1 MARKRREPETDTE
14 LLEYVS
20 AADGANDGAVE
31 AEPLGR
37 KARKEAAKA
46 DKAER
51 KAEKQAVKAEE
62 DSLPKTKGRFGV
74 RSMGIAY
81 EAIQSLRGRS
91 MRTWMTAIG
100 IALGIAA
107 TVSTVGLS
115 STSADAIAEQFDAT
129 EATQV
134 TVSFSDNMRD
144 AGYAPT
150 LESSERVRGIDG
162 VLDAGI
168 YCAAGAEVPASRTE
182 TQDYVREMPVFG
194 MEPGAMDAFGFEF
207 TQGASFDAG
216 HVARDDRVAIMDES
230 AARDLGYSSLE
241 GGPMVYLNGEEYALV
256 GIYQAPEGEA
266 KLTGA
271 VIVPPTP
278 CLAADAEYDAAQ
290 VFIRTDLG
298 AADKVADTAPTAVF
312 PEGAENLS
320 VSKPSDLRSFRKGV
334 ENNMRGLLL
343 GLAAVSLVIGAVS
356 VSNTAL
362 VSVMERRSEI
372 GLRRAVGAARRAV
385 AMQFVWESTVIGLIG
400 GLFGTVLGV
409 NVTAFVSLYRD
420 WQIVFDPTLLAAGP
434 VIGAVVGV
442 VAGVYP
448 AWRASR
454 IPPAVTLRA

>member
-1 MARKRREPETDTE
+1 MARKRRPETDTE
-14 LLEYVS
+14 MLDYV
-20 AADGANDGAVE
+20 AAPGEPVE
-31 AEPLGR
+31 AEPVGR
-37 KARKEAAKA
+37 RARRAAEKAA
-46 DKAER
+46 KAER
-51 KAEKQAVKAEE
+51 KAAQAPLASSKRQ
-62 DSLPKTKGRFGV
+62 GRFGI

-81 EAIQSLRGRS
+81 EAFQSLRGRS

-107 TVSTVGLS
+107 TVATVGLS
-115 STSADAIAEQFDAT
+115 STSAAAIAERFDAT

-134 TVSFSDNMRD
+134 TVSFSNNMRD
-144 AGYAPT
+144 AGFAPT
-150 LESSERVRGIDG
+150 LESSERVRGING
-162 VLDAGI
+162 VVDAGVF
-168 YCAAGAEVPASRTE
+168 CASGEERAASRTE
-182 TQDYVREMPVFG
+182 SQDYVRDVPVFG

-207 TQGASFDAG
+207 TQGAAFDAG
-216 HVARDDRVAIMDES
+216 HVARDDRVAVVDES
-230 AARDLGYSSLE
+230 AARDLGFSSLD
-241 GGPMVYLNGEEYALV
+241 GGPMIYLDGLEYALV
-256 GIYQAPEGEA
+256 GIYRAPEGEA

-271 VIVPPTP
+271 VVIPPTP
-278 CLAADAEYDAAQ
+278 CMDADATYGAAE

-312 PEGAENLS
+312 PESPENLS

-334 ENNMRGLLL
+334 ENEMQALLL

-385 AMQFVWESTVIGLIG
+385 AMQFVWESTLIGLIG

-409 NVTAFVSLYRD
+409 NVTALVSLYRD
-420 WQIVFDPTLLAAGP
+420 WQIVFEPGLFAAGP
-434 VIGAVVGV
+434 IIGAVVGV

>member
-14 LLEYVS
+14 LLEYVTPGEES
-20 AADGANDGAVE
+20 APTGRAA
-31 AEPLGR
+31 R
-37 KARKEAAKA
+37 KAA
-46 DKAER
+46 KAER
-51 KAEKQAVKAEE
+51 KAERKARAEAE
-62 DSLPKTKGRFGV
+62 KLLPKAKGRFGV

-81 EAIQSLRGRS
+81 EAFQSLRGRT

-107 TVSTVGLS
+107 TVATVGLS
-115 STSADAIAEQFDAT
+115 STSAAAIAERFDAT

-134 TVSFSDNMRD
+134 TVSFSNNMRD
-144 AGYAPT
+144 AGYAPD
-150 LESSERVRGIDG
+150 LESSERVRGIHG
-162 VLDAGI
+162 VVDAGI
-168 YCAAGAEVPASRTE
+168 FCAAGEERTASRTE
-182 TQDYVREMPVFG
+182 SQDYARDVPVFG
-194 MEPGAMDAFGFEF
+194 MEPGAMEAYGFTF
-207 TQGASFDAG
+207 TQGAAFDAG
-216 HVARDDRVAIMDES
+216 HVARDDRVAVIDES

-241 GGPMVYLNGEEYALV
+241 GGPMIYIEGEEYALV
-256 GIYQAPEGEA
+256 GVYQAPEGEA

-271 VIVPPTP
+271 VVIPPTP
-278 CLAADAEYDAAQ
+278 CTEADPDYAAAQ

-298 AADKVADTAPTAVF
+298 AADKVAETAPTAVF
-312 PEGAENLS
+312 PEGADNLS

-334 ENNMRGLLL
+334 ENEMQALLL

-385 AMQFVWESTVIGLIG
+385 AMQFVWESTLIGLIG

-409 NVTAFVSLYRD
+409 NVTALVSLMRD
-420 WQIVFDPTLLAAGP
+420 WQIVFDPSLFAAGP

>member
-1 MARKRREPETDTE
+1 MARKRRSPETDTE
-14 LLEYVS
+14 LLEYIS
-20 AADGANDGAVE
+20 TGDGSPEDATAA

-37 KARKEAAKA
+37 KARRAAKKA
-46 DKAER
+46 DKADRKAER
-51 KAEKQAVKAEE
+51 KAAKGAV
-62 DSLPKTKGRFGV
+62 PKRQGRFGV

-81 EAIQSLRGRS
+81 EAFQSLRGRS

-107 TVSTVGLS
+107 TVATVGLS
-115 STSADAIAEQFDAT
+115 STSAAAIAERFNAT

-134 TVSFSDNMRD
+134 TVSFSNNMRD
-144 AGYAPT
+144 AGFAPT
-150 LESSERVRGIDG
+150 LESSERVREIIG
-162 VLDAGI
+162 VQDAGI
-168 YCAAGAEVPASRTE
+168 FCASGEERQASRTE
-182 TQDYVREMPVFG
+182 SQDYVRDVPVFG

-207 TQGASFDAG
+207 VEGAAFDTG
-216 HVARDDRVAIMDES
+216 HVERDDKVAVIDES
-230 AARDLGYSSLE
+230 AARDLGYASLE
-241 GGPMVYLNGEEYALV
+241 GGPMIYLNGQEYALV
-256 GIYQAPEGEA
+256 GVYTAPEGEA

-271 VIVPPTP
+271 VIIPPTP
-278 CLAADAEYDAAQ
+278 CTAADPEYGAAE

-298 AADKVADTAPTAVF
+298 AADKVAQTAPTAVF
-312 PEGAENLS
+312 PEGVDNLS
-320 VSKPSDLRSFRKGV
+320 VTKPSDLRNFRKGV
-334 ENNMRGLLL
+334 ENEMQALLL
-343 GLAAVSLVIGAVS
+343 GLAGVSLVIGAVS

-385 AMQFVWESTVIGLIG
+385 AMQFVWESTLIGLIG

-409 NVTAFVSLYRD
+409 NVTAIVSLYRD
-420 WQIVFDPTLLAAGP
+420 WQIVFDPMLFAAGP

>member
-1 MARKRREPETDTE
+1 MARRRREPETDTE
-14 LLEYVS
+14 LLEYITP
-20 AADGANDGAVE
+20 DGEDAGAE
-31 AEPLGR
+31 EPQGR
-37 KARKEAAKA
+37 KARRAAK
-46 DKAER
+46 KAANQAAEDER
-51 KAEKQAVKAEE
+51 DAIPKA
-62 DSLPKTKGRFGV
+62 KGRFGV

-81 EAIQSLRGRS
+81 EAFQSLRGRS

-107 TVSTVGLS
+107 TVATVGLS
-115 STSADAIAEQFDAT
+115 STSAAAIAERFDAT

-134 TVSFSDNMRD
+134 TVSFSDTMRD
-144 AGYAPT
+144 AGYGPT
-150 LESSERVRGIDG
+150 LEAAQRVREING
-162 VLDAGI
+162 VADAGI
-168 YCAAGAEVPASRTE
+168 VCGSTDDLAASRTE
-182 TQDYVREMPVFG
+182 AGDYVREVPVFG
-194 MEPGAMDAFGFEF
+194 MEPGAMAAYGFEF
-207 TQGASFDAG
+207 TQGAAFDEG
-216 HVARDDRVAIMDES
+216 HVARGDQVAVIDES
-230 AARDLGYSSLE
+230 AARDLGYTSLE
-241 GGPMVYLNGEEYALV
+241 GGPMIYVDGREYALIGV
-256 GIYQAPEGEA
+256 YQAPEGEA

-271 VIVPPTP
+271 VVVPPTP
-278 CLAADAEYDAAQ
+278 CIEADPEYAAGQ

-312 PEGAENLS
+312 PEGPDNLS

-334 ENNMRGLLL
+334 ENEMQALLL

-385 AMQFVWESTVIGLIG
+385 AMQFVWESTLIGLIG
-400 GLFGTVLGV
+400 GLVGTVLGV

-420 WQIVFDPTLLAAGP
+420 WQIVFDPALFAAGP
-434 VIGAVVGV
+434 VIGAVVGI

-454 IPPAVTLRA
+454 IPPAVTLRT

>member
-1 MARKRREPETDTE
+1 MARKRRDPETDTE
-14 LLEYVS
+14 LLEYIS
-20 AADGANDGAVE
+20 TGDGPSEGDATA

-37 KARKEAAKA
+37 KARRAAKKA
-46 DKAER
+46 DKADR
-51 KAEKQAVKAEE
+51 KAEREAAKGTV
-62 DSLPKTKGRFGV
+62 PKRQGRFGV

-81 EAIQSLRGRS
+81 EAFQSLRGRS

-107 TVSTVGLS
+107 TVATVGLS
-115 STSADAIAEQFDAT
+115 STSAAAIAERFNAT

-144 AGYAPT
+144 AGFVPT
-150 LESSERVRGIDG
+150 LESSERVREIIG
-162 VLDAGI
+162 VEDAGI
-168 YCAAGAEVPASRTE
+168 FCASSEDRQASRTE
-182 TQDYVREMPVFG
+182 SQDYLREVPVFG
-194 MEPGAMDAFGFEF
+194 MEPGAMDAYGFEF
-207 TQGASFDAG
+207 VEGAAFDAG
-216 HVARDDRVAIMDES
+216 HVERDDKVAVIDES

-241 GGPMVYLNGEEYALV
+241 GGPMIYLDGQEYALV
-256 GIYQAPEGEA
+256 GIYTAPEGEA

-278 CLAADAEYDAAQ
+278 CTAGDAEYGAAQ

-298 AADKVADTAPTAVF
+298 AADKVAQTAPTAVF

-320 VSKPSDLRSFRKGV
+320 VTKPSDLRNFRKGV
-334 ENNMRGLLL
+334 ENEMQALLL
-343 GLAAVSLVIGAVS
+343 GLAGVSLVIGAVS

-385 AMQFVWESTVIGLIG
+385 AMQFVWESTLIGLIG

-409 NVTAFVSLYRD
+409 NVTAIVSLYRD
-420 WQIVFDPTLLAAGP
+420 WQIVFDPMLFAAGP
-434 VIGAVVGV
+434 IIGAVVGV

>member
-1 MARKRREPETDTE
+1 MARRRRKPETDTE

-20 AADGANDGAVE
+20 TGDEASVA

-37 KARKEAAKA
+37 KGRRAAKKA

-51 KAEKQAVKAEE
+51 KALKAAI
-62 DSLPKTKGRFGV
+62 PKRQGRFGV
-74 RSMGIAY
+74 LTMGIAY
-81 EAIQSLRGRS
+81 EAFQSLRGRS

-107 TVSTVGLS
+107 TVATVGLS
-115 STSADAIAEQFDAT
+115 STSAAAIAERFDAT

-134 TVSFSDNMRD
+134 TVSFSNNMRD
-144 AGYAPT
+144 AGFAPT
-150 LESSERVRGIDG
+150 MESSERVRGIAG
-162 VLDAGI
+162 VENAGI
-168 YCAAGAEVPASRTE
+168 FCASGEERAASRTE
-182 TQDYVREMPVFG
+182 SADYVRDVPVFG
-194 MEPGAMDAFGFEF
+194 MEPGAMEAFGFDF
-207 TQGASFDAG
+207 SQGGAFDLG
-216 HVARDDRVAIMDES
+216 HVARDDKVAVIDES

-256 GIYQAPEGEA
+256 GVYTAPEGEA

-271 VIVPPTP
+271 VIIPPTP
-278 CLAADAEYDAAQ
+278 CMTADPEYGAAE

-334 ENNMRGLLL
+334 ENEMQALLL
-343 GLAAVSLVIGAVS
+343 GLAGVSLVIGAVS

-385 AMQFVWESTVIGLIG
+385 AMQFVWESTLIGLIG

-409 NVTAFVSLYRD
+409 NVTAIVSLYRD
-420 WQIVFDPTLLAAGP
+420 WQIVVDPMLFGAGP

>member
-1 MARKRREPETDTE
+1 MARKRRQPETDTE
-14 LLEYVS
+14 LLDYIATGDTE
-20 AADGANDGAVE
+20 AVE
-31 AEPLGR
+31 AEPHGR
-37 KARKEAAKA
+37 KARRAAKTA
-46 DKAER
+46 DRAER
-51 KAEKQAVKAEE
+51 RALKAQA
-62 DSLPKTKGRFGV
+62 PKRQGRFGI

-81 EAIQSLRGRS
+81 EAFQSLRGRS

-107 TVSTVGLS
+107 TVATVGLS
-115 STSADAIAEQFDAT
+115 STSAAAIAERFDAT

-134 TVSFSDNMRD
+134 TVSFSNNMRD

-150 LESSERVRGIDG
+150 LDSSERVRDIKG

-168 YCAAGAEVPASRTE
+168 FCAAGEERPASRTE
-182 TQDYVREMPVFG
+182 TQDYVRDVPVFG

-207 TQGASFDAG
+207 LQGAAFDTG
-216 HVARDDRVAIMDES
+216 HVERDDRVAVIDES

-241 GGPMVYLNGEEYALV
+241 GGPMIYLAGEEYALV
-256 GIYQAPEGEA
+256 GVYRAPEGEA

-271 VIVPPTP
+271 VIIPPTP
-278 CLAADAEYDAAQ
+278 CMSADPEYAAAE

-298 AADKVADTAPTAVF
+298 AADKVADTAPAAVF
-312 PEGAENLS
+312 PEGFENLS

-334 ENNMRGLLL
+334 ENEMQALLL

-385 AMQFVWESTVIGLIG
+385 AMQFVWESTLIGLIG
-400 GLFGTVLGV
+400 GLVGTVLGV
-409 NVTAFVSLYRD
+409 NVTAIVSLYRD
-420 WQIVFDPTLLAAGP
+420 WQIVFDPMLFAAGP
-434 VIGAVVGV
+434 IIGAVVGV

>member
-1 MARKRREPETDTE
+1 MARKPREPRKPETDTE
-14 LLEYVS
+14 LLEYVVPG
-20 AADGANDGAVE
+20 AGEDAGDGADGGPRGRAARREAKRAAE
-31 AEPLGR
+31 AER
-37 KARKEAAKA
+37 RAAKA
-46 DKAER
+46 EEPKAG
-51 KAEKQAVKAEE
+51 
-62 DSLPKTKGRFGV
+62 GRFGI

-81 EAIQSLRGRS
+81 EAFQSLRGRS

-107 TVSTVGLS
+107 TVATVGLS
-115 STSADAIAEQFDAT
+115 STSAAAIAERFDAT

-134 TVSFSDNMRD
+134 TVSFSNNMRD

-150 LESSERVRGIDG
+150 LDSSERVRGIKG
-162 VLDAGI
+162 VVDAGI
-168 YCAAGAEVPASRTE
+168 YCAAGEERAASRTE
-182 TQDYVREMPVFG
+182 AQDYVRDVPVFG
-194 MEPGAMDAFGFEF
+194 MEPGAMEAFGFTF
-207 TQGASFDAG
+207 SQGASFDAG
-216 HVARDDRVAIMDES
+216 HVARDDRVAVMDES
-230 AARDLGYSSLE
+230 AARDLGVSSLE
-241 GGPMVYLNGEEYALV
+241 GGPMVYLDGEEYALV
-256 GIYQAPEGEA
+256 GIYRAPEGEA

-271 VIVPPTP
+271 VVIPPTP
-278 CLAADAEYDAAQ
+278 CIEADATFDAAQ

-334 ENNMRGLLL
+334 ENEMQALLL

-385 AMQFVWESTVIGLIG
+385 AMQFVWESTLIGLIG
-400 GLFGTVLGV
+400 GLVGTVLGV
-409 NVTAFVSLYRD
+409 NVTAIVSLYRD
-420 WQIVFDPTLLAAGP
+420 WQIVFDPMLFAAGP

>member
-1 MARKRREPETDTE
+1 MARKRRPETDTE
-14 LLEYVS
+14 ILDYVT
-20 AADGANDGAVE
+20 AAGEPVE
-31 AEPLGR
+31 AEPRSR
-37 KARKEAAKA
+37 KARKAAKQA
-46 DKAER
+46 EKAER
-51 KAEKQAVKAEE
+51 KAAKAEAKG
-62 DSLPKTKGRFGV
+62 PKLQRQGAFGV

-81 EAIQSLRGRS
+81 EAFQSLRGRS

-107 TVSTVGLS
+107 TVATVGLS
-115 STSADAIAEQFDAT
+115 STSAAAIAERFDAT

-134 TVSFSDNMRD
+134 TVSFSNSMRD
-144 AGYAPT
+144 AGFAPT
-150 LESSERVRGIDG
+150 IESSERVRGING
-162 VLDAGI
+162 VVDAGI
-168 YCAAGAEVPASRTE
+168 YCASSEELQASRTE
-182 TQDYVREMPVFG
+182 TQDYMRAVPVFG
-194 MEPGAMDAFGFEF
+194 MEPGAMEAFGFEF
-207 TQGASFDAG
+207 AQGAAFDYG
-216 HVARDDRVAIMDES
+216 HVARGDRVAVIDES
-230 AARDLGYSSLE
+230 AARDLGYSSLD
-241 GGPMVYLNGEEYALV
+241 GGPMIYIDGEQYALV
-256 GIYQAPEGEA
+256 GVYRAPEGEA

-278 CLAADAEYDAAQ
+278 CTAADAAFAAAE

-298 AADKVADTAPTAVF
+298 AADKVADTAPVAIF
-312 PEGAENLS
+312 PEGPENLS
-320 VSKPSDLRSFRKGV
+320 VSKPSDLSSFRKGV
-334 ENNMRGLLL
+334 ENEMQALLL

-385 AMQFVWESTVIGLIG
+385 AMQFVWESTLIGLIG

-409 NVTAFVSLYRD
+409 NVTAVVSLYRD
-420 WQIVFDPTLLAAGP
+420 WQIVFEPGLFAAGP

>member
-1 MARKRREPETDTE
+1 MARRRRESETDTE
-14 LLEYVS
+14 LLEYVVP
-20 AADGANDGAVE
+20 DGNDGA
-31 AEPLGR
+31 AEPEPKGR
-37 KARKEAAKA
+37 KARRAAKRAAKA
-46 DKAER
+46 ERRAAKDEIPKA
-51 KAEKQAVKAEE
+51 
-62 DSLPKTKGRFGV
+62 PGRFGV

-107 TVSTVGLS
+107 TVATVGLS
-115 STSADAIAEQFDAT
+115 STSAAAIAERFDAT

-150 LESSERVRGIDG
+150 LEASQRVREING
-162 VLDAGI
+162 VADAGI
-168 YCAAGAEVPASRTE
+168 VCGSTDDLAASRTE
-182 TQDYVREMPVFG
+182 AGDYVREVPVFG
-194 MEPGAMDAFGFEF
+194 MEPGAMDAYGFEF
-207 TQGASFDAG
+207 TKGAAFDEG
-216 HVARDDRVAIMDES
+216 HVARGDQVAVIDES
-230 AARDLGYSSLE
+230 AARDLGYSSLA
-241 GGPMVYLNGEEYALV
+241 GGPMIYVDGREYALIGV
-256 GIYQAPEGEA
+256 YQAPEGEA

-278 CLAADAEYDAAQ
+278 CLEADQEFAAAQ

-312 PEGAENLS
+312 PEGPDNLS

-334 ENNMRGLLL
+334 ENEMQALLL

-385 AMQFVWESTVIGLIG
+385 AMQFVWESTLIGLIG
-400 GLFGTVLGV
+400 GLVGTVLGV

-420 WQIVFDPTLLAAGP
+420 WQIVFDPGLFAAGP
-434 VIGAVVGV
+434 VIGAVVGI

-454 IPPAVTLRA
+454 IPPAVTLRT

>member
-1 MARKRREPETDTE
+1 MARKRRPETDTE
-14 LLEYVS
+14 MLDYV
-20 AADGANDGAVE
+20 AAPGASVE
-31 AEPLGR
+31 AEPRGR
-37 KARKEAAKA
+37 KARKAAKRA
-46 DKAER
+46 EKAER
-51 KAEKQAVKAEE
+51 KAAKAEASE
-62 DSLPKTKGRFGV
+62 RIPQRQGRFGV

-81 EAIQSLRGRS
+81 EAFQSLRGRS

-107 TVSTVGLS
+107 TVATVGLS
-115 STSADAIAEQFDAT
+115 STSASAIAERFDAT

-134 TVSFSDNMRD
+134 TVSFSNNMRD
-144 AGYAPT
+144 AGFAPT
-150 LESSERVRGIDG
+150 LESSERVRGING
-162 VLDAGI
+162 VVDAGI
-168 YCAAGAEVPASRTE
+168 YCASGEDRAASRTD
-182 TQDYVREMPVFG
+182 TQDYVRDVPVFG
-194 MEPGAMDAFGFEF
+194 MEPGAMDAFRFEF
-207 TQGASFDAG
+207 AQGAAFDTG
-216 HVARDDRVAIMDES
+216 HVARDDRVAVVDES
-230 AARDLGYSSLE
+230 AARDLGYSSLA
-241 GGPMVYLNGEEYALV
+241 GGPMIYLDGEEYALV
-256 GIYQAPEGEA
+256 GIYRAPEGEA

-271 VIVPPTP
+271 VIVPPSP
-278 CLAADAEYDAAQ
+278 CMAADPTYAAAE

-298 AADKVADTAPTAVF
+298 AADKVADTAPVAVF

-334 ENNMRGLLL
+334 ENEMQALLL

-385 AMQFVWESTVIGLIG
+385 AMQFVWESTLIGLIG

-420 WQIVFDPTLLAAGP
+420 WQIVFDPGLFAAGP
-434 VIGAVVGV
+434 VIGAVVGI

>member
-1 MARKRREPETDTE
+1 MARKRRPETDTE
-14 LLEYVS
+14 MLDYVPAGGE
-20 AADGANDGAVE
+20 AAEPVE
-31 AEPLGR
+31 AEPVGR
-37 KARKEAAKA
+37 KARKAAKRADKEERKAAKA
-46 DKAER
+46 VGRELKR
-51 KAEKQAVKAEE
+51 NRQ
-62 DSLPKTKGRFGV
+62 GRFGI

-81 EAIQSLRGRS
+81 EAFQSLRGRS

-107 TVSTVGLS
+107 TVATVGLS
-115 STSADAIAEQFDAT
+115 STSAAAIAERFDAT

-134 TVSFSDNMRD
+134 TVSFTNNMRD
-144 AGYAPT
+144 AGFAPST
-150 LESSERVRGIDG
+150 DASERVRGING
-162 VLDAGI
+162 VVDAGV
-168 YCAAGAEVPASRTE
+168 YCAAGEDRAASRTE
-182 TQDYVREMPVFG
+182 DQDYVRDVPVFG
-194 MEPGAMDAFGFEF
+194 MEPGAMDAFGFKF
-207 TQGASFDAG
+207 VQGAAFDAG
-216 HVARDDRVAIMDES
+216 HVARDDRVAVVDES
-230 AARDLGYSSLE
+230 AARDLGYSSLD
-241 GGPMVYLNGEEYALV
+241 GGPMIYLDGEEYALV
-256 GIYQAPEGEA
+256 GIYTAPEGEA

-271 VIVPPTP
+271 VIIPPTP
-278 CLAADAEYDAAQ
+278 CMAADPAYSAAE

-334 ENNMRGLLL
+334 ENEMQALLL

-385 AMQFVWESTVIGLIG
+385 AMQFVWESTLIGLIG

-409 NVTAFVSLYRD
+409 NVTAFVSLMRD
-420 WQIVFDPTLLAAGP
+420 WQIVFQPGLFAAGP
-434 VIGAVVGV
+434 IIGAVVGV

>member
-1 MARKRREPETDTE
+1 MAREPREPREPETDTE
-14 LLEYVS
+14 MLDYLPAGEVPGAPAGGAPEDAPRGR
-20 AADGANDGAVE
+20 AARRE
-31 AEPLGR
+31 AKR
-37 KARKEAAKA
+37 AAKA
-46 DKAER
+46 ERRAAEG
-51 KAEKQAVKAEE
+51 
-62 DSLPKTKGRFGV
+62 DDLPKAKGRFGI

-81 EAIQSLRGRS
+81 EAFQSLRGRS

-107 TVSTVGLS
+107 TVATVGLS
-115 STSADAIAEQFDAT
+115 STSAAAIAERFDAT

-134 TVSFSDNMRD
+134 TVSFSNNMRD

-150 LESSERVRGIDG
+150 LDSSERVRGIKG
-162 VLDAGI
+162 VIDAGI
-168 YCAAGAEVPASRTE
+168 YCAAGEERGASRTE
-182 TQDYVREMPVFG
+182 GQDYVRDVPVFG
-194 MEPGAMDAFGFEF
+194 MEPGAMDAFGFTF
-207 TQGASFDAG
+207 AHGASFDAG
-216 HVARDDRVAIMDES
+216 HVARDDRVAVMDES
-230 AARDLGYSSLE
+230 AARDLGFSSLE
-241 GGPMVYLNGEEYALV
+241 GGPMVYLDGEEYALV
-256 GIYQAPEGEA
+256 GIYRAPEGEA

-278 CLAADAEYDAAQ
+278 CTEADASFDAAQ

-334 ENNMRGLLL
+334 ENEMQALLL

-385 AMQFVWESTVIGLIG
+385 AMQFVWESTLIGLIG
-400 GLFGTVLGV
+400 GLVGTVLGV
-409 NVTAFVSLYRD
+409 NVTALVSLYRD
-420 WQIVFDPTLLAAGP
+420 WQIVFDPALFAAGP

-454 IPPAVTLRA
+454 VPPAVTLRA

>member
-14 LLEYVS
+14 LLNYVEAGVQPE
-20 AADGANDGAVE
+20 AADP
-31 AEPLGR
+31 EPQGRRAAR
-37 KARKEAAKA
+37 KAAR
-46 DKAER
+46 AER
-51 KAEKQAVKAEE
+51 KAAKAEE
-62 DSLPKTKGRFGV
+62 RELPGPKGRFGI

-81 EAIQSLRGRS
+81 EAFQSLRGRS

-107 TVSTVGLS
+107 TVATVGLS
-115 STSADAIAEQFDAT
+115 STSAAAIAERFDAT

-134 TVSFSDNMRD
+134 TVSFSNNMRD

-150 LESSERVRGIDG
+150 LESAERVRGING
-162 VLDAGI
+162 VVDAGI
-168 YCAAGAEVPASRTE
+168 LCASGDELAASRTA
-182 TQDYVREMPVFG
+182 TRDYSRDVPVFG
-194 MEPGAMDAFGFEF
+194 MEPGAMEAYGFVF
-207 TQGASFDAG
+207 TKGASFDDG
-216 HVARDDRVAIMDES
+216 HVARDDRVAVIDES

-241 GGPMVYLNGEEYALV
+241 GGPMIYIDGEGYALV
-256 GIYQAPEGEA
+256 GVYKAPQGEA

-271 VIVPPTP
+271 VVIPPTP
-278 CLAADAEYDAAQ
+278 CTAADPTYGSAQ

-334 ENNMRGLLL
+334 ENEMQALLL

-385 AMQFVWESTVIGLIG
+385 AMQFVWESTLIGLIG

-409 NVTAFVSLYRD
+409 NVTALVSLVRD
-420 WQIVFDPTLLAAGP
+420 WQIVFDPMLFAAGP

>member
-1 MARKRREPETDTE
+1 MARRRRKPETDTE

-20 AADGANDGAVE
+20 TGDEASVA

-37 KARKEAAKA
+37 KGRRAAKKA

-51 KAEKQAVKAEE
+51 KAVKAAI
-62 DSLPKTKGRFGV
+62 PKRQGRFGV
-74 RSMGIAY
+74 LTMGIAY
-81 EAIQSLRGRS
+81 EAFQSLRGRS

-107 TVSTVGLS
+107 TVATVGLS
-115 STSADAIAEQFDAT
+115 STSAAAIAERFDAT

-134 TVSFSDNMRD
+134 TVSFSNNMRD
-144 AGYAPT
+144 AGFAPT
-150 LESSERVRGIDG
+150 MDSSERVRSIAG
-162 VLDAGI
+162 VENAGI
-168 YCAAGAEVPASRTE
+168 FCASGEERAASRTE
-182 TQDYVREMPVFG
+182 SADYVRDVPVFG
-194 MEPGAMDAFGFEF
+194 MEPGAMEAFGFTF
-207 TQGASFDAG
+207 SQGGAFDLG
-216 HVARDDRVAIMDES
+216 HVSRDDKVAVIDES

-241 GGPMVYLNGEEYALV
+241 GGPMVYLDGEEYALIGV
-256 GIYQAPEGEA
+256 YTAPEGEA

-271 VIVPPTP
+271 VIIPPTP
-278 CLAADAEYDAAQ
+278 CMTADPEYGAAE

-334 ENNMRGLLL
+334 ENEMQALLL
-343 GLAAVSLVIGAVS
+343 GLAGVSLVIGAVS

-385 AMQFVWESTVIGLIG
+385 AMQFVWESTLIGLIG

-409 NVTAFVSLYRD
+409 NVTAIVSLYRD
-420 WQIVFDPTLLAAGP
+420 WQIVVDPMLFGAGP

>member
-1 MARKRREPETDTE
+1 MARKRRPETDTE
-14 LLEYVS
+14 LLDYVS
-20 AADGANDGAVE
+20 TDDADEAVA
-31 AEPLGR
+31 AEPRGR
-37 KARKEAAKA
+37 KARRAAKQA

-51 KAEKQAVKAEE
+51 KAAKAQV
-62 DSLPKTKGRFGV
+62 PKRQGRFGV
-74 RSMGIAY
+74 LSMGIAY

-107 TVSTVGLS
+107 TVATVGLS
-115 STSADAIAEQFDAT
+115 STSAAAIAERFDAT

-134 TVSFSDNMRD
+134 TVAFSNNMRD

-150 LESSERVRGIDG
+150 LESSQRVRDING

-168 YCAAGAEVPASRTE
+168 YCVSGEDRAASRTE
-182 TQDYVREMPVFG
+182 NQDYVRDVPVFG
-194 MEPGAMDAFGFEF
+194 MEPGAMDAFGFTF
-207 TQGASFDAG
+207 VQGAAFDAG
-216 HVARDDRVAIMDES
+216 HVERDDKVAVVDES
-230 AARDLGYSSLE
+230 AARDLGFSSLE
-241 GGPMVYLNGEEYALV
+241 GGPMIYLDGEEYALV
-256 GIYQAPEGEA
+256 GIYTAPEGEA

-278 CLAADAEYDAAQ
+278 CVAADPDYAAAE

-298 AADKVADTAPTAVF
+298 AADKVAETAPTAVF

-334 ENNMRGLLL
+334 ENEMQALLL

-385 AMQFVWESTVIGLIG
+385 AMQFVWESTLIGLIG
-400 GLFGTVLGV
+400 GLIGTVLGV
-409 NVTAFVSLYRD
+409 NVTALVSLMRD
-420 WQIVFDPTLLAAGP
+420 WQIVFQPGLFAAGP

>member
-1 MARKRREPETDTE
+1 MARKRRSPESDTE
-14 LLEYVS
+14 LLEYI
-20 AADGANDGAVE
+20 AADEAA
-31 AEPLGR
+31 AEPTGR
-37 KARKEAAKA
+37 RARRAAKQAAKA
-46 DKAER
+46 ER
-51 KAEKQAVKAEE
+51 RAAKEE
-62 DSLPKTKGRFGV
+62 APKRQGRFGV

-81 EAIQSLRGRS
+81 EAFQSLRGRS

-107 TVSTVGLS
+107 TVATVGLS
-115 STSADAIAEQFDAT
+115 STSAAAIAERFDAT

-134 TVSFSDNMRD
+134 TVSFSNNMRD
-144 AGYAPT
+144 AGFVPT
-150 LESSERVRGIDG
+150 LDSSERVRGING
-162 VLDAGI
+162 VAHAGI
-168 YCAAGAEVPASRTE
+168 FCASGEERQASRTE
-182 TQDYVREMPVFG
+182 EQDYLRDVPVFG
-194 MEPGAMDAFGFEF
+194 MEPGAMEAFGFAF
-207 TQGASFDAG
+207 VQGASFDDG
-216 HVARDDRVAIMDES
+216 HVARDDRVAVIDES
-230 AARDLGYSSLE
+230 AARDLGYTSLE
-241 GGPMVYLNGEEYALV
+241 GGPMIYLDGEEYALV
-256 GIYQAPEGEA
+256 GVYTAPEGEA

-271 VIVPPTP
+271 VIIPPTP
-278 CLAADAEYDAAQ
+278 CTTGDKEFGAAE

-298 AADKVADTAPTAVF
+298 AADKVAQTAPTAVF

-320 VSKPSDLRSFRKGV
+320 VTKPSDLRNFRKGV
-334 ENNMRGLLL
+334 ENEMQALLL
-343 GLAAVSLVIGAVS
+343 GLAGVSLVIGAVS

-385 AMQFVWESTVIGLIG
+385 AMQFVWESTLIGLIG

-420 WQIVFDPTLLAAGP
+420 WQIVFDPMLFAAGP

>member
-20 AADGANDGAVE
+20 PDASGDGDAEEPTGRAA
-31 AEPLGR
+31 R
-37 KARKEAAKA
+37 KAAKRAAKA
-46 DKAER
+46 ER
-51 KAEKQAVKAEE
+51 AASKQAAKDIPKA
-62 DSLPKTKGRFGV
+62 PGRFGI

-81 EAIQSLRGRS
+81 EAFQSLRGRS

-107 TVSTVGLS
+107 TVATVGLS
-115 STSADAIAEQFDAT
+115 STSAAAIAERFDAT

-134 TVSFSDNMRD
+134 TISFSNSMRD
-144 AGYAPT
+144 AGYAPD
-150 LESSERVRGIDG
+150 LEASERVRGING
-162 VLDAGI
+162 VANAGI
-168 YCAAGAEVPASRTE
+168 FCASGEDIDASRTA
-182 TQDYVREMPVFG
+182 TQDYVRAVPVFG
-194 MEPGAMDAFGFEF
+194 MEPGAMDAYGFEF

-216 HVARDDRVAIMDES
+216 HVARDDRVAIVDES
-230 AARDLGYSSLE
+230 AARDLGYSSLD
-241 GGPMVYLNGEEYALV
+241 GGPMIYLGGEGYALV
-256 GIYQAPEGEA
+256 GIYKAPEGEA

-271 VIVPPTP
+271 VIIPPTP
-278 CLAADAEYDAAQ
+278 CTAADKEYGAAQ

-312 PEGAENLS
+312 PEGADNLS

-334 ENNMRGLLL
+334 ENEMQALLL

-385 AMQFVWESTVIGLIG
+385 AMQFVWESTLIGLIG

-409 NVTAFVSLYRD
+409 NVTAAVSLFRD
-420 WQIVFDPTLLAAGP
+420 WQIVFDPALFAAGP

>member
-1 MARKRREPETDTE
+1 MARRRRKPETDTE
-14 LLEYVS
+14 MLDYVP
-20 AADGANDGAVE
+20 AEGTPGTVPDGEGGP
-31 AEPLGR
+31 EPGGR
-37 KARKEAAKA
+37 AARKEAKRAA
-46 DKAER
+46 KAER
-51 KAEKQAVKAEE
+51 RAAKEE
-62 DSLPKTKGRFGV
+62 AASLPKAKGRFGV
-74 RSMGIAY
+74 RTMGIAY
-81 EAIQSLRGRS
+81 EAVQSMRGRS

-107 TVSTVGLS
+107 TVATVGLS
-115 STSADAIAEQFDAT
+115 STSANAIAERFDST

-150 LESSERVRGIDG
+150 LESSERVRAING

-168 YCAAGAEVPASRTE
+168 YCAAGEERAASRTE
-182 TQDYVREMPVFG
+182 DQDYLREVPVFG
-194 MEPGAMDAFGFEF
+194 MEPGAMDAFGFVF
-207 TQGASFDAG
+207 THGAAFDAG

-230 AARDLGYSSLE
+230 AARDLGFSSLE
-241 GGPMVYLNGEEYALV
+241 GGPMVYLDGEEYALV

-278 CLAADAEYDAAQ
+278 CTAADADYDAAQ

-334 ENNMRGLLL
+334 ENEMQALLL

-362 VSVMERRSEI
+362 VSVMERRTEI

-385 AMQFVWESTVIGLIG
+385 AMQFVWESTFIGLIG

-420 WQIVFDPTLLAAGP
+420 WQIVFDPALFAAGP

>member
-14 LLEYVS
+14 LLEYVAPDAS
-20 AADGANDGAVE
+20 ADGD
-31 AEPLGR
+31 AEQPTGRAAR
-37 KARKEAAKA
+37 KAAKRAAKA
-46 DKAER
+46 ER
-51 KAEKQAVKAEE
+51 AASKQAAK
-62 DSLPKTKGRFGV
+62 DLPKAPGRFGI

-81 EAIQSLRGRS
+81 EAFQSLRGRS

-107 TVSTVGLS
+107 TVATVGLS
-115 STSADAIAEQFDAT
+115 STSAAAIAERFDAT

-134 TVSFSDNMRD
+134 TISFSNSMRD
-144 AGYAPT
+144 AGYAPD
-150 LESSERVRGIDG
+150 LESSERVRGING
-162 VLDAGI
+162 VANAGI
-168 YCAAGAEVPASRTE
+168 FCASGEDLDASRTA
-182 TQDYVREMPVFG
+182 TQDYVRAVPVFG
-194 MEPGAMDAFGFEF
+194 MEPGAMDAYGFEF

-216 HVARDDRVAIMDES
+216 HVARDDRVAIIDES
-230 AARDLGYSSLE
+230 AARDLGYSSLD
-241 GGPMVYLNGEEYALV
+241 GGPMIYLNGEGYALV
-256 GIYQAPEGEA
+256 GIYKAPEGEA

-271 VIVPPTP
+271 VIIPPTP
-278 CLAADAEYDAAQ
+278 CTAADKEYGAAQ

-312 PEGAENLS
+312 PEGADNLS

-334 ENNMRGLLL
+334 ENEMQALLL

-385 AMQFVWESTVIGLIG
+385 AMQFVWESTLIGLIG

-409 NVTAFVSLYRD
+409 NVTAAVSLFRD
-420 WQIVFDPTLLAAGP
+420 WQIVFDPALFAAGP

>member
-1 MARKRREPETDTE
+1 MARKRRPETDTE
-14 LLEYVS
+14 MLDYVS
-20 AADGANDGAVE
+20 GGDPGEPVG

-37 KARKEAAKA
+37 KARKAAKQA
-46 DKAER
+46 EKAER
-51 KAEKQAVKAEE
+51 KAAKAEAKG
-62 DSLPKTKGRFGV
+62 PKLERQGKFGV

-81 EAIQSLRGRS
+81 EAFQSLRGRS

-107 TVSTVGLS
+107 TVATVGLS
-115 STSADAIAEQFDAT
+115 STSAAAIAERFDAT

-134 TVSFSDNMRD
+134 TVSFSNSMRD
-144 AGYAPT
+144 AGFAPT
-150 LESSERVRGIDG
+150 TESSERVRGING
-162 VLDAGI
+162 VVDAGI
-168 YCAAGAEVPASRTE
+168 FCASGEELPASRTE
-182 TQDYVREMPVFG
+182 AQDYVRAVPVFG
-194 MEPGAMDAFGFEF
+194 MEPGAMEAFGFEF
-207 TQGASFDAG
+207 TQGAAFDEG
-216 HVARDDRVAIMDES
+216 HVARDDRVAVIDES
-230 AARDLGYSSLE
+230 AARDLGYSSLD
-241 GGPMVYLNGEEYALV
+241 GGPMIYIDGEQYALV
-256 GIYQAPEGEA
+256 GVYQAPEGEA

-278 CLAADAEYDAAQ
+278 CTTADATFGAAE

-298 AADKVADTAPTAVF
+298 AAGKVADTAPTAVF
-312 PEGAENLS
+312 PEGPENLS
-320 VSKPSDLRSFRKGV
+320 VSKPSDLSSFRKGV
-334 ENNMRGLLL
+334 ENEMQALLL

-385 AMQFVWESTVIGLIG
+385 AMQFVWESTLIGLIG

-409 NVTAFVSLYRD
+409 NVTAAVSLYRD
-420 WQIVFDPTLLAAGP
+420 WQIVFEPGLFAAGP

>member
-1 MARKRREPETDTE
+1 MARKRRPETDTE
-14 LLEYVS
+14 LLSYVG
-20 AADGANDGAVE
+20 ADDADEAVA
-31 AEPLGR
+31 AEPRGR
-37 KARKEAAKA
+37 GARRAAKKA

-51 KAEKQAVKAEE
+51 KAAKAEV
-62 DSLPKTKGRFGV
+62 PKRQGRFGV
-74 RSMGIAY
+74 LSMGIAY

-107 TVSTVGLS
+107 TVATVGLS
-115 STSADAIAEQFDAT
+115 STSAAAIAERFDAT

-134 TVSFSDNMRD
+134 TVAFSNNMRD
-144 AGYAPT
+144 AGFAPT
-150 LESSERVRGIDG
+150 LESSQRVRDIKG
-162 VLDAGI
+162 VLEAGI
-168 YCAAGAEVPASRTE
+168 YCVSGEDRAASRTE
-182 TQDYVREMPVFG
+182 DRFYERDVPVFG
-194 MEPGAMDAFGFEF
+194 MEPGAMDAFGFTF
-207 TQGASFDAG
+207 VQGAAFDTG
-216 HVARDDRVAIMDES
+216 HVERDDKVAVMDES
-230 AARDLGYSSLE
+230 AARDLGFSSLE
-241 GGPMVYLNGEEYALV
+241 GGPMIYLDGEEYALV
-256 GIYQAPEGEA
+256 GIYTAPEGEA

-278 CLAADAEYDAAQ
+278 CTAADPAYAAAE

-298 AADKVADTAPTAVF
+298 AADKVAETAPTAVF

-334 ENNMRGLLL
+334 ENEMQALLL

-385 AMQFVWESTVIGLIG
+385 AMQFVWESTLIGLIG

-409 NVTAFVSLYRD
+409 NVTALVSLYRD
-420 WQIVFDPTLLAAGP
+420 WQIVFDPMLFGAGP

>member
-1 MARKRREPETDTE
+1 MARRPRKPETDTE
-14 LLEYVS
+14 LLDYVAADGGS
-20 AADGANDGAVE
+20 AADAPDPAPQGRGARRA
-31 AEPLGR
+31 AKR
-37 KARKEAAKA
+37 AAKA
-46 DKAER
+46 ARRAER
-51 KAEKQAVKAEE
+51 DAVPAAR
-62 DSLPKTKGRFGV
+62 GRFGV

-81 EAIQSLRGRS
+81 EAVQSLRGRS
-91 MRTWMTAIG
+91 VRTWMTAIG

-107 TVSTVGLS
+107 TVATVGLS
-115 STSADAIAEQFDAT
+115 STSAAAIAERFDAT

-144 AGYAPT
+144 AGYAPS
-150 LESSERVRGIDG
+150 LESSQRVRDING

-168 YCAAGAEVPASRTE
+168 VCGSTDDLAASRTE
-182 TQDYVREMPVFG
+182 AADYVREVPVFG
-194 MEPGAMDAFGFEF
+194 MEPGAMDAYGFEF
-207 TQGASFDAG
+207 TSGAAFDEG
-216 HVARDDRVAIMDES
+216 HVARGDQVAVIDES
-230 AARDLGYSSLE
+230 AARDLGYNSLE
-241 GGPMVYLNGEEYALV
+241 GGPMIYVDGREYALV

-271 VIVPPTP
+271 VVVPPTP
-278 CLAADAEYDAAQ
+278 CLEADAGYAAAQ

-312 PEGAENLS
+312 PEGADNLS

-334 ENNMRGLLL
+334 ENEMQALLL

-385 AMQFVWESTVIGLIG
+385 AMQFVWESTLIGLIG
-400 GLFGTVLGV
+400 GLVGTVLGV

-420 WQIVFDPTLLAAGP
+420 WQIVFDPGLFAAGP

-454 IPPAVTLRA
+454 IPPAVTLRT

>member
-20 AADGANDGAVE
+20 EGTGETVE
-31 AEPLGR
+31 AVPRGR
-37 KARKEAAKA
+37 KARRAAKQA
-46 DKAER
+46 AKAER
-51 KAEKQAVKAEE
+51 KAAKAAV
-62 DSLPKTKGRFGV
+62 PKRQGRFGV

-81 EAIQSLRGRS
+81 EAFQSLRGRS

-107 TVSTVGLS
+107 TVATVGLS
-115 STSADAIAEQFDAT
+115 STSANAIAERFDAT

-134 TVSFSDNMRD
+134 TVSFSNNMRD
-144 AGYAPT
+144 VGFAPT
-150 LESSERVRGIDG
+150 LESSDRVREIIG
-162 VLDAGI
+162 VKDAGI
-168 YCAAGAEVPASRTE
+168 FCASGEERQASRTE
-182 TQDYVREMPVFG
+182 SQDYVRDVPVFG
-194 MEPGAMDAFGFEF
+194 MEPGAMEAFEF
-207 TQGASFDAG
+207 TFVEGASFDIG
-216 HVARDDRVAIMDES
+216 HVTRDDKVAVLDES
-230 AARDLGYSSLE
+230 AARDLGYASLE
-241 GGPMVYLNGEEYALV
+241 GGPMIYLNGEEYALV
-256 GIYQAPEGEA
+256 GIYTAPEGEA

-271 VIVPPTP
+271 VIIPPTP
-278 CLAADAEYDAAQ
+278 CTTADPEFAAAE

-298 AADKVADTAPTAVF
+298 AADKVAETAPTAVF

-320 VSKPSDLRSFRKGV
+320 VTKPSDLRNFRKGV
-334 ENNMRGLLL
+334 QNEMQALLL
-343 GLAAVSLVIGAVS
+343 GLAGVSLVIGAVS

-385 AMQFVWESTVIGLIG
+385 AMQFVWESTLIGLIG
-400 GLFGTVLGV
+400 GLFGTVLGI
-409 NVTAFVSLYRD
+409 NVTAIVSLYRD
-420 WQIVFDPTLLAAGP
+420 WQIVFDPMLFAAGP